1 MLDEVR
7 KTFTRLVICLGEL
20 PFEEKEDRLVCTKI

>member
-20 PFEEKEDRLVCTKI
+20 PFEEKRGQTCMH